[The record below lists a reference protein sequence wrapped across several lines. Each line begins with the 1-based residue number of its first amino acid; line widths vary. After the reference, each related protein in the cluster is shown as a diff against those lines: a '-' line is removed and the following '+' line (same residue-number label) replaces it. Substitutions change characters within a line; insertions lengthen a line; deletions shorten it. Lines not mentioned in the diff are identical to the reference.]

1 MWEIEKIIKELRL
14 TEVLSVRSDD
24 WDWDGFTAWR
34 TPRGRFYWF
43 VDSGCS
49 CTSFGEFIESAS
61 ELSDGTRDDLE
72 RAFREWA
79 KDAREIDHVNVID
92 TIEKMRQI
100 R

>member
-1 MWEIEKIIKELRL
+1 MREIEKIIKELRL
-14 TEVLSVRSDD
+14 TEVISVQSDD
-24 WDWDGFTAWR
+24 CEWDGFTAWR

-43 VDSGCS
+43 TDSGCS
-49 CTSFGEFIESAS
+49 CTSFGEVIESAS
-61 ELSDGTRDDLE
+61 ELSDGTRADLE

-79 KDAREIDHVNVID
+79 GAHAIDHVNVID